1 MGRYVTTTSI
11 PVLMP
16 SFLAGNTTAS
26 DTAGV
31 DIFSNAT
38 DYAEGE
44 LNATIVTRYDPSAWT
59 TTGSPGI
66 PPMVRGMAADMAC
79 FYSIRNAGVQDA
91 QVKNLSLDTYA
102 RVFDRLD
109 LLREGK
115 LAISYTDGSL
125 VPTRS
130 AGRMLSSS
138 EGYTPIFGLDTETA
152 WERDSDEVSDQ
163 SSDRE

>member
-31 DIFSNAT
+31 DIFSSAT

-44 LNATIVTRYDPSAWT
+44 LNAAMVPRYDPSAWT

-79 FYSIRNAGVQDA
+79 YYSIRNAGVQDS
-91 QVKNLSLDTYA
+91 QIRNISLESYEK
-102 RVFDRLD
+102 VFEKLEK
-109 LLREGK
+109 LREGK
-115 LAISYTDGSL
+115 LALAYTDGSL

-130 AGRMLSSS
+130 AAKIRSST
-138 EGYTPIFGLDTETA
+138 EGYTPIFGLDSEKSWA
-152 WERDSDEVSDQ
+152 RDADEVDDQ
-163 SSDRE
+163 SAARE

>member
-1 MGRYVTTTSI
+1 MRRYVTTTSI

-16 SFLAGNTTAS
+16 SFLQGNTSAS

-31 DIFSNAT
+31 DIFSNAA

-44 LNATIVTRYDPSAWT
+44 LNAALVARYDPSSWT

-66 PPMVRGMAADMAC
+66 PPMVRGIAADMAC
-79 FYSIRNAGVQDA
+79 FYAIRNTGVQDS
-91 QVKNLSLDTYA
+91 QVRNLSLDSYEK
-102 RVFDRLD
+102 VFDKLA
-109 LLREGK
+109 LLREGS
-115 LAISYTDGSL
+115 LALAYTDGSL

-130 AGRMLSSS
+130 SGRMLSST

-152 WERDSDEVSDQ
+152 WERDPDEVDDQ
-163 SSDRE
+163 SSARE